1 MTNQEILENLV
12 RQVEDLGEEIESV
25 LLRDD
30 DNDNDEL
37 DVVMF
42 EFRVLV
48 DKLREFTVKD

>member
-12 RQVEDLGEEIESV
+12 RQVEDLSEEIESV